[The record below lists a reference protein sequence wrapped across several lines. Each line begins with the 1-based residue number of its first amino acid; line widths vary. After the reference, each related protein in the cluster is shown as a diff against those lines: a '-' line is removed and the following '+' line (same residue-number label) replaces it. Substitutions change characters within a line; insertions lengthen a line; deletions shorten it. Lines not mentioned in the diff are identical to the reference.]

1 MTTDA
6 ESGIF
11 SHSKGIMLRSL
22 FFSLSLDLI
31 SLILSADLIRHGLSP
46 FLIQYPNQ
54 TPISYPDLITQSL
67 TCSYH
72 ATIHADTTTSL
83 HSHRHAVTVCL
94 LRSRGHATTICY
106 PCLFLAVFTCL
117 PNGVLMADIPNHY
130 INL

>member
-54 TPISYPDLITQSL
+54 TPISYPDLITQSPTCRYHDFIAQSP
-67 TCSYH
+67 TCSY
-72 ATIHADTTTSL
+72 
-83 HSHRHAVTVCL
+83 R
-94 LRSRGHATTICY
+94 
-106 PCLFLAVFTCL
+106 VFIAQPLTCDYHML
-117 PNGVLMADIPNHY
+117 SMLVGIFIASS
-130 INL
+130 